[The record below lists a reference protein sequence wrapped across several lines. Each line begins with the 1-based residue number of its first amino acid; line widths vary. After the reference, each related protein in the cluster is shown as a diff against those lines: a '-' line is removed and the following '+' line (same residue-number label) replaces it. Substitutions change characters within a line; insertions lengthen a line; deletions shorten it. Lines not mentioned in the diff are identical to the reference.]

1 MEILAD
7 GSCREVGEPRLVL
20 DDARGGRFFVAGTF
34 GAVQWFGWGGA
45 AGYRH
50 QVAVYNREDAS
61 CLLVVPTR
69 WQVTSLALHPSGAYL
84 AVGAGEYD
92 GGLDFDG
99 ELLLIDLGSG
109 QATSLLRRSRA
120 VASLEWTSDE
130 SLRVTVLPVDDGL
143 GEWSD
148 LVSEVYEVVVNW
160 AAPSAHGVELAELE
174 WQAGPFRYPEYDLVS
189 ASAAVAEFVALA
201 GRQWVPR
208 RSVWAL
214 HNVGDGTL
222 LEPPRCVRRLGL
234 LTPQLAAAGCC

>member
-130 SLRVTVLPVDDGL
+130 SLRVTG
-143 GEWSD
+143 
-148 LVSEVYEVVVNW
+148 
-160 AAPSAHGVELAELE
+160 PSCLWMTGWGSGVI
-174 WQAGPFRYPEYDLVS
+174 S
-189 ASAAVAEFVALA
+189 
-201 GRQWVPR
+201 
-208 RSVWAL
+208 SVRCMKSSST
-214 HNVGDGTL
+214 G
-222 LEPPRCVRRLGL
+222 PPRL
-234 LTPQLAAAGCC
+234 LMGWS